1 MKTGTEKKPA
11 KGQRVSWGKFV
22 AEDITQWQ
30 LFRRSEITRRV
41 FCESIAVDDFAT
53 RTAIAA
59 ELRRMRARLR
69 DAVDAYDL
77 SLMGV
82 MQ

>member
-1 MKTGTEKKPA
+1 MKTEAEKKPA
-11 KGQRVSWGKFV
+11 KGRRISYGKFV
-22 AEDITQWQ
+22 ADGITRWQ
-30 LFRRSEITRRV
+30 LFRRSEISRRV
-41 FCESIAVDDFAT
+41 FCESIAVDAFAT

-77 SLMGV
+77 SLLGV
-82 MQ
+82 SA